1 MKKLICGLICLSSL
15 VCASFS
21 KNFLSKRFFELQL
34 SVPVD
39 FSNNVFSL
47 NDILKKEVVLD
58 LGKIAE
64 DPLLNNGLNLVMQT
78 QPQYGINLNIAAV
91 NVGFKVGVD
100 IYEKM
105 NVSKDL
111 FTLLGKGNEIGEEI
125 DIDFKNYT
133 DIFITSS
140 LNVGIN
146 FGKFSVSV
154 KPTLF
159 VPAVSVVGSVADV
172 SFINTEDGSINAKIS
187 SDLSL
192 FSNFQLN
199 NLNEMDIQRI
209 YSGIGFDFG
218 GSASIPLGRKLT
230 VSADARIPIVPGSYS
245 YRTPMT
251 FETGISAN
259 ISQSI
264 SDTTGE
270 SEMITQTGDDLG
282 NISNMFS
289 DLQSYE
295 LEEKKYVNRPLK
307 AKAYATYTP
316 ILGLVEF
323 CGGAGFGIY
332 HPFNDDAFFYP
343 EYYLSA
349 GINCFDFFKAK
360 LSTEYT
366 DQIFK
371 HQAAVDVN
379 VRLVEIECGVSFQS
393 TDFLKSMNVT
403 GIGAY
408 VVTSI
413 GF

>member
-1 MKKLICGLICLSSL
+1 
-15 VCASFS
+15 
-21 KNFLSKRFFELQL
+21 
-34 SVPVD
+34 
-39 FSNNVFSL
+39 
-47 NDILKKEVVLD
+47 
-58 LGKIAE
+58 
-64 DPLLNNGLNLVMQT
+64 
-78 QPQYGINLNIAAV
+78 
-91 NVGFKVGVD
+91 
-100 IYEKM
+100 
-105 NVSKDL
+105 
-111 FTLLGKGNEIGEEI
+111 
-125 DIDFKNYT
+125 
-133 DIFITSS
+133 
-140 LNVGIN
+140 
-146 FGKFSVSV
+146 
-154 KPTLF
+154 
-159 VPAVSVVGSVADV
+159 
-172 SFINTEDGSINAKIS
+172 
-187 SDLSL
+187 
-192 FSNFQLN
+192 
-199 NLNEMDIQRI
+199 
-209 YSGIGFDFG
+209 
-218 GSASIPLGRKLT
+218 
-230 VSADARIPIVPGSYS
+230 
-245 YRTPMT
+245 MT

-270 SEMITQTGDDLG
+270 SEMITQTGDDLD

-316 ILGLVEF
+316 TLGLVEF

>member
-218 GSASIPLGRKLT
+218 GSACIPLGRKLT

>member
-21 KNFLSKRFFELQL
+21 KNFFSKRFFELQL

-125 DIDFKNYT
+125 DVDFKNYT

-159 VPAVSVVGSVADV
+159 VPVVSVVGSIADV

-199 NLNEMDIQRI
+199 NLNEMDIQKN
-209 YSGIGFDFG
+209 SGIGFDLG

-251 FETGISAN
+251 FETEISAN

-264 SDTTGE
+264 SDTKGE
-270 SEMITQTGDDLG
+270 TEMITQTGDDLG

-295 LEEKKYVNRPLK
+295 LKEKKFVNRPLK

-393 TDFLKSMNVT
+393 TNFLKSMNVT